1 MRIARPLR
9 AICIGAALIFGATS
23 IPTSQA
29 RAVEA
34 TTDDITWLPCGP
46 IECGKIF
53 VPVTKGLS
61 TSERIQISLYRRK
74 ATSGS
79 SPRTLL
85 LLPDREYGPETRT
98 LTEKALLTFGTTI
111 TKFNVISVAPRGA
124 IDAVM
129 PAGSETNIGTL
140 AMADDVDAV
149 REALHLKKVSIIG
162 WGSGATT
169 AAALIMQNPTRV
181 QAAVL
186 DTPIDPSTSLV
197 KQAPQHIAA
206 TKLGVETAMR
216 WCASHLACPMNAN
229 VAKGLDL
236 LKTRI
241 RLERV
246 DPAITFEAVARA
258 ATRTIVEG
266 HTQELFTAITAANN
280 KDSQPLVALVGTAPT
295 AAQAYGRCADVSR
308 ADAKKIARAHAAVKP
323 YKFTIGSEAA
333 LYGFCADITESVRPL
348 GSLKPASLATG
359 ARVLVNI
366 ARGDQVTAPS
376 VVRAMAKKM
385 KWTYAPVYA
394 NRHLVVGHDNAT
406 TVAAI
411 TFLAN

>member
-1 MRIARPLR
+1 MTIRRSAFAFLCAAFLTV
-9 AICIGAALIFGATS
+9 AI

-34 TTDDITWLPCGP
+34 TTDEITWLPCGP

-85 LLPDREYGPETRT
+85 LLPDREYGPDTRT
-98 LTEKALLTFGTTI
+98 LTEKALLTFGTAI

-124 IDAVM
+124 RDSVM
-129 PAGSETNIGTL
+129 PAGSEMNIGTL

-280 KDSQPLVALVGTAPT
+280 KDSKPLIALIGTAPT

-308 ADAKKIARAHAAVKP
+308 ADANIIARAHAAVKP
-323 YKFTIGSEAA
+323 
-333 LYGFCADITESVRPL
+333 
-348 GSLKPASLATG
+348 
-359 ARVLVNI
+359 
-366 ARGDQVTAPS
+366 
-376 VVRAMAKKM
+376 
-385 KWTYAPVYA
+385 
-394 NRHLVVGHDNAT
+394 
-406 TVAAI
+406 
-411 TFLAN
+411 